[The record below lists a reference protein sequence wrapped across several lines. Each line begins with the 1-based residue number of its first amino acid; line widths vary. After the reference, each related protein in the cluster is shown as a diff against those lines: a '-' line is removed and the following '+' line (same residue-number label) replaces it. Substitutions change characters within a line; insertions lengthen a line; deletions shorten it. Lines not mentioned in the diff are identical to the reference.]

1 MSSDEDISI
10 KLNGIKNV
18 KVIYPLN
25 LETQYNFKNEFLT
38 LIFTTYDHNA
48 HISKF
53 ACCNIF

>member
-25 LETQYNFKNEFLT
+25 VETQYNFKNEFLT
-38 LIFTTYDHNA
+38 LKATRHLMSRVFELE
-48 HISKF
+48 K
-53 ACCNIF
+53 